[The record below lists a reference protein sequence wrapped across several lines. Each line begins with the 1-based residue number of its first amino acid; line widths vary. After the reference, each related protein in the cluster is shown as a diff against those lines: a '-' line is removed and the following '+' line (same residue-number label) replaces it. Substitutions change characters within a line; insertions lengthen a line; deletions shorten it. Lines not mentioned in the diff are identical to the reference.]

1 MLKNENYNFN
11 DLKNELNSLKWFFL
25 IFLIFLIS
33 FVFYQN
39 TVNDIHMKLTL
50 AFLLFLFIIGCLL
63 LMLIR
68 HENLP
73 IYKTAFLI
81 ILIFGLICAF
91 LTPICTISDECEHF
105 VRSELTSHGD
115 LIPVFDYHD
124 GDDEKTYQTIKSVE
138 VAHPKEY
145 SGITVFKTDWD
156 TQKINNNPGIYGS
169 AFAQN
174 PFYGYI
180 PQAIG
185 IFLAKILNLNNIW
198 MLWLGRLCNLI
209 MYTSICAYAIK
220 KAPIYKTALL
230 VVACLP
236 LAIFQAASLS
246 IDATVNSL
254 GLLII
259 AYFLYMYCKEEN
271 TLSKKDIAIFLAICL
286 LTSLTKVTFLA
297 FALLI
302 FLIPKNRFKSNKT
315 RYFSALGFLIT
326 SALVGLWSKLYANEV
341 LLNSWRASSFIT
353 RNVNPNEQIIYILQN
368 PATFLFNLFS
378 IANIKKVFESYFF
391 FGHGGFCMYQ
401 SSFLAVMFAVFFII
415 FCFAYPNNERISKKV
430 RAGLFILVVILF
442 YGTAVVQYLTWCPI
456 GSTTIEGIYGRYLI
470 PLLAFGPMIFNIN
483 KRDINQE
490 KCKTLLITLSIS
502 FISCMIL
509 LTLMTFY

>member
-1 MLKNENYNFN
+1 MENREKFNLNNLK
-11 DLKNELNSLKWFFL
+11 KELNDLKWFFL
-25 IFLIFLIS
+25 IYFIFLIS

-39 TVNDIHMKLTL
+39 AVNDIHMKLTL
-50 AFLLFLFIIGCLL
+50 AFLLILFIIGCLL
-63 LMLIR
+63 LILIR

-73 IYKTAFLI
+73 IYKTALLI
-81 ILIFGLICAF
+81 ILIFGIICVF

-124 GDDEKTYQTIKSVE
+124 GNDKKTYQTIKSVE
-138 VAHPKEY
+138 VVHPKEY
-145 SGITVFKTDWD
+145 SGKTVFETDWD
-156 TQKINNNPGIYGS
+156 TQKINNEPGIYGS

-185 IFLAKILNLNNIW
+185 IFLAKILDLNNIW

-209 MYTSICAYAIK
+209 MYAAVCTFAIK
-220 KAPIYKTALL
+220 KAPIYKPALF

-246 IDATVNSL
+246 IDATVNSF

-259 AYFLYMYCKEEN
+259 AYFLYMYCKEDNALTWKE
-271 TLSKKDIAIFLAICL
+271 IAIFFAICL

-302 FLIPKNRFKSNKT
+302 FLIPKNRFENNKT
-315 RYFSALGFLIT
+315 RYISAVGFLIT
-326 SALVGLWSKLYANEV
+326 GTLVGLWSKLYASKV
-341 LLNSWRASSFIT
+341 LLNSWRGSLFIT
-353 RNVNPNEQIIYILQN
+353 QNVNPNDQIAYILQH
-368 PATFLFNLFS
+368 PANFLFDLFS
-378 IANIKKVFESYFF
+378 IANVKKVFESYFL
-391 FGHGGFCMYQ
+391 FGHGSHCMYH
-401 SSFLAVMFAVFFII
+401 STFLAVAFTIFFII
-415 FCFAYPNNERISKKV
+415 FCFAYPNNERISKKT
-430 RAGLFILVVILF
+430 RAGLLILVAILF
-442 YGTAVVQYLTWCPI
+442 YGTAIVQYLTWLPV
-456 GSTTIEGIYGRYLI
+456 GSTIIDGIYGRYLI
-470 PLLAFGPMIFNIN
+470 PLLALGPMILSVNN
-483 KRDINQE
+483 KDLNTE
-490 KCKTLLITLSIS
+490 KAKILLITISIS